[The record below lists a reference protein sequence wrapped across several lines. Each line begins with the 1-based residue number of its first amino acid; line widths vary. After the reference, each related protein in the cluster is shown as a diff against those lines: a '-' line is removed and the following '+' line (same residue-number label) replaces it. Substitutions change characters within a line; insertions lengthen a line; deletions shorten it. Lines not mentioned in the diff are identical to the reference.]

1 VSRITGDNPPVAHP
15 RRFRFGVQLH
25 TAADGADLAAR
36 ARRAEELGYSTAFF
50 PDHFGDQLA
59 PMPALMAVADATS
72 ELRIGTLVLDNDYRH
87 PVVLAKEAATLD
99 VLSGGRLELG
109 LGAGWMNTD
118 YEQSGIPMDPPK
130 VRVDRFEEGIRVLKN
145 AFADGAQDFAGEH
158 YTITGYDGL
167 PKPAQ
172 KPWPPFL
179 LGGGMKRVLSIAG
192 READIVGINPSIPSG
207 QVDTEAAR
215 SGAADRTDEKV
226 AWVREAAGDRFDDL
240 ELNLLIFGCVVTDD
254 RRGTI
259 EAMAPLFGLDPAE
272 VEDHPHTMVG
282 TVDEI
287 CEDLERRRE
296 RWGTS
301 YITIQGD
308 AMEAAAPIVARLNGA

>member
-1 VSRITGDNPPVAHP
+1 VPHP

-59 PMPALMAVADATS
+59 PMLGLMAVADATS

-109 LGAGWMNTD
+109 LGAGWMTTD
-118 YEQSGIPMDPPK
+118 YDQSGIPMDPPK
-130 VRVDRFEEGIRVLKN
+130 VRVDRFEEGIRVLKH
-145 AFADGAQDFAGEH
+145 AFTDGPQDFEGEH

-207 QVDTEAAR
+207 RVDTEAAR

-226 AWVREAAGDRFDDL
+226 QWVREAAGDRFDDL
-240 ELNLLIFGCVVTDD
+240 ELNLLVFACVVTDD
-254 RRGTI
+254 RQGTI
-259 EAMAPLFGLDPAE
+259 EAMAPLFGLHPAE
-272 VEDHPHTMVG
+272 VQDHPHTMVG

-301 YITIQGD
+301 YITVQGD
-308 AMEAAAPIVARLNGA
+308 GMEAAAPIVARLNGN